1 MKMANMSYC
10 RFQNTAS
17 DLLDCVNTMQDEET
31 LQDLDLSEEELRAM
45 VRMVKLCGRFVEEYE
60 RLQNAEVYEEEE

>member
-1 MKMANMSYC
+1 
-10 RFQNTAS
+10 
-17 DLLDCVNTMQDEET
+17 MQDEET

-60 RLQNAEVYEEEE
+60 RLQSAEVYEEEE

>member
-1 MKMANMSYC
+1 MANMSYC

-45 VRMVKLCGRFVEEYE
+45 ARMVKLCGRFVEEYE

>member
-1 MKMANMSYC
+1 MANMSYC
-10 RFQNTAS
+10 RFQNTS
-17 DLLDCVNTMQDEET
+17 NDLLDCVNAMQEEET

-60 RLQNAEVYEEEE
+60 RLEGSEVYEEEE